1 MSRIAMHASA
11 VLLACAGTVN
21 VAWAQHHHHAGR
33 EVPAALQHEHHEVQA
48 ALAAAMQ
55 APGDVGVAARD
66 LDRVLRPHFEREEQI
81 ALPPLGMLRQL
92 VEKPQAELPAWL
104 LPMTDSMRA
113 ELPQM
118 LAEHKTIRQAVQKLE
133 QTATA
138 AGNAQAV
145 QLAQMLARHAQAEE
159 EMYYPMAV
167 LIGEIVRKR
176 TGK

>member
-11 VLLACAGTVN
+11 VLLACAATVN
-21 VAWAQHHHHAGR
+21 VAWAQHHHEGR
-33 EVPAALQHEHHEVQA
+33 EVPKALQHEHHEVQA
-48 ALAAAMQ
+48 ALRAAMQ
-55 APGDVGVAARD
+55 APGDVGAAARE
-66 LDRVLRPHFEREEQI
+66 LNQVLSPHFEREEQI
-81 ALPPLGMLRQL
+81 ALPPLGLLRQL
-92 VEKPQAELPAWL
+92 VEEPQAKVPAWL

-118 LAEHKTIRQAVQKLE
+118 LAEHKKIQQAVRKLE

-138 AGNAQAV
+138 AGNAAAV

-176 TGK
+176 ASR